1 MLTGACLGDQ
11 PLFPHFFCEERLP
24 KGVIDFMRARMR
36 EVLSFEIY
44 LCAAQGLGQPL
55 CKIKRRRPADI
66 IFYEIGKF
74 PLGILV
80 LFELAIGIFKFVEC
94 RDKRLGRKT
103 PAVRPE
109 VASFI
114 R

>member
-1 MLTGACLGDQ
+1 MLAGACLGNE
-11 PLFPHFFCEERLP
+11 PLFPHFCCEERLA
-24 KGVIDFMRARMR
+24 KRIVDLVCARMR
-36 EVLSFEIY
+36 KVFAFKVD
-44 LCAAQGLGQPL
+44 LCAAKGLGQPL
-55 CKIKRRRPADI
+55 CKIKRRGSADI
-66 IFYEIGKF
+66 ILNEIGKF

-80 LFELAIGIFKFVEC
+80 LFELAIGIFQFVEC